1 MSDSSSI
8 ERAGSRA
15 SRRRLLL
22 ALLALGAL
30 AACGRKGS
38 LRLPEPGEMN
48 EVESDDGEDAE

>member
-22 ALLALGAL
+22 ALLALGGL
-30 AACGRKGS
+30 AACGKKGS
-38 LRLPEPGEMN
+38 LRLPEPGEM
-48 EVESDDGEDAE
+48 DDEEDAG